1 MGITVVVAEK
11 SSTVLKMV
19 ETAISGLGMD
29 IYTAD
34 HGEAALQAVR
44 DNVPALL
51 IIRDD
56 LPGEDGYAVAQS
68 MAADPGLAHIP
79 VVLLLGRT
87 ATADMSRMGEREFA
101 GHINLPFKT
110 QALVETVCQALNREA
125 PDVALYRPY
134 MLEIPL
140 AHPEAVIQSEESP
153 RFEPDQ
159 PSIEGARAAAVL
171 TAADPEMLIATTSR
185 AETLD
190 IEPTTS
196 SVDSSQEN
204 DFEQLEDTFGEAST
218 RQDISLTDA
227 YASTEVFTLERS
239 PLETM
244 DLSINEVDLVSNEET
259 PLEDEPKEAPP
270 STDDDEVIT
279 NVVPPVAPVV
289 ALPDVDDLVARVTEA
304 IGEGPA
310 LRGALADVSR
320 DIIEQ
325 VAWEVV
331 PALAEAILKEE
342 VARLLRDGR
351 TTPS

>member
-1 MGITVVVAEK
+1 
-11 SSTVLKMV
+11 
-19 ETAISGLGMD
+19 
-29 IYTAD
+29 
-34 HGEAALQAVR
+34 
-44 DNVPALL
+44 
-51 IIRDD
+51 
-56 LPGEDGYAVAQS
+56 
-68 MAADPGLAHIP
+68 
-79 VVLLLGRT
+79 
-87 ATADMSRMGEREFA
+87 
-101 GHINLPFKT
+101 
-110 QALVETVCQALNREA
+110 
-125 PDVALYRPY
+125 
-134 MLEIPL
+134 
-140 AHPEAVIQSEESP
+140 
-153 RFEPDQ
+153 
-159 PSIEGARAAAVL
+159 
-171 TAADPEMLIATTSR
+171 
-185 AETLD
+185 
-190 IEPTTS
+190 
-196 SVDSSQEN
+196 
-204 DFEQLEDTFGEAST
+204 
-218 RQDISLTDA
+218 
-227 YASTEVFTLERS
+227 
-239 PLETM
+239 M